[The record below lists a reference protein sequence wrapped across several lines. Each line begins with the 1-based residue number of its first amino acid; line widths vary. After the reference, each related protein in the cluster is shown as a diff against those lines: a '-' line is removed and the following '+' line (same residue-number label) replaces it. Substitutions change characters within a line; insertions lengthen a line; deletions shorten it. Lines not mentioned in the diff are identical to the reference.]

1 MNAVELNATKFA
13 IIQSLMTID
22 DEKVLAKISSL
33 VLKTQSKEVAG
44 HTAPCRY
51 TVEEVRR
58 RVSEV
63 DDDIAA
69 GRFVSHEEMG
79 KQIASWR

>member
-1 MNAVELNATKFA
+1 MNAVELNAAKFDIIERLMA
-13 IIQSLMTID
+13 INN
-22 DEKVLAKISSL
+22 EKALAKISSL
-33 VLKTQSKEVAG
+33 VRKTQSEEAAE

-58 RVSEV
+58 RVSRV

-69 GRFVSHEEMG
+69 GRFVTHEEMG
-79 KQIASWR
+79 KHIASWR